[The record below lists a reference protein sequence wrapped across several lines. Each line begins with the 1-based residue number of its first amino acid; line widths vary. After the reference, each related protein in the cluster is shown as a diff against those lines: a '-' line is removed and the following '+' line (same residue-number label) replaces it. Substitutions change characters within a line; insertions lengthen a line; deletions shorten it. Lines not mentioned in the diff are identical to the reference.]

1 MSSMS
6 AAINIPDLIISILKQ
21 LSYLLHYCLL
31 STSNMIGPNDMNSS
45 PVMNQF
51 MIAFLQNTNLPENQ
65 LKMFKQFQ
73 SDNETHLNQAKEA
86 SLNLLPT
93 IMSSMTQVWQRCN
106 LQLNSN

>member
-1 MSSMS
+1 
-6 AAINIPDLIISILKQ
+6 
-21 LSYLLHYCLL
+21 
-31 STSNMIGPNDMNSS
+31 MIGPNDMNSS

-106 LQLNSN
+106 LLLNSNSVNGVNVFFEALNQQQHQHQYSWILGHPIVSVF